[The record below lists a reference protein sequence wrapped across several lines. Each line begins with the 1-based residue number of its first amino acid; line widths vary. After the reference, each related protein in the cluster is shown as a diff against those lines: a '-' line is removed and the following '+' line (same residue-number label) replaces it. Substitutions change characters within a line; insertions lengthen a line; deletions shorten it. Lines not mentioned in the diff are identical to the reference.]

1 MITKKHLTLVATGL
15 ALVLSACNTPASTPN
30 SNAPSSGGSPA
41 VTSKTAAT
49 PSTDTK
55 TTSPSPEAEANAVPS
70 WQEYK
75 SEPGKFSVQM
85 PNKPQEQTQNQKDVK
100 LNIVAAEVGPS
111 AYFVGYADFPN
122 KVQEAEIQAGLTQ
135 SVKGA
140 MTNLQGEIKTEKET
154 KLDGY
159 PCRDFDGVGKID
171 KVEINIKGR
180 FCFVENRLYQVF
192 ALGDKTKISPADV
205 DKFIESFK
213 LLKV

>member
-1 MITKKHLTLVATGL
+1 
-15 ALVLSACNTPASTPN
+15 
-30 SNAPSSGGSPA
+30 
-41 VTSKTAAT
+41 
-49 PSTDTK
+49 
-55 TTSPSPEAEANAVPS
+55 
-70 WQEYK
+70 
-75 SEPGKFSVQM
+75 M

-122 KVQEAEIQAGLTQ
+122 KVQESEIQTGLIQ

-140 MTNLQGEIKTEKET
+140 MTNLQGEIKTDKET

-192 ALGDKTKISPADV
+192 ALGDKTKISAADV

-213 LLKV
+213 LLKN

>member
-1 MITKKHLTLVATGL
+1 MRKHLALVATGL
-15 ALVLSACNTPASTPN
+15 ALVVSACNAPASPPNGNSASSSPATTSNKTATPA
-30 SNAPSSGGSPA
+30 
-41 VTSKTAAT
+41 AT
-49 PSTDTK
+49 DPKSA
-55 TTSPSPEAEANAVPS
+55 SPSPDTEATATIA

-75 SEPGKFSVQM
+75 SEQGKFSVQM
-85 PNKPQEQTQNQKDVK
+85 PNKPQEQTQNQKNVK

-111 AYFVGYADFPN
+111 AYFVGYADFPD
-122 KVQEAEIQAGLTQ
+122 KVQESEIQAGLTQ
-135 SVKGA
+135 SVKGV
-140 MTNLQGEIKTEKET
+140 MTNLQGEIKTDKET
-154 KLDGY
+154 KLDNY

-213 LLKV
+213 LLKG